1 MKELATYKK
10 HRWNLLVSSLLEYNI
25 QSFSSNSDINLLN
38 EVYLLNQSNTP
49 EVGNLESV
57 DHLQSLLQMSVLNL
71 FVSNNKEMMGFIIC
85 FRENTNY
92 SSKNYKFFSEREK
105 KFLYIDRVAIAD
117 KYRRKGLGKNLYNK
131 LGNLCIENKMPLC
144 CEVNTFPMNKPSI
157 NFHKN
162 LGFIEVGN
170 MTFTQN
176 KGSRSGK
183 GSVVYLKKDI
193 SK

>member
-1 MKELATYKK
+1 M
-10 HRWNLLVSSLLEYNI
+10 SSILEYNI

-38 EVYLLNQSNTP
+38 EIYLLNQSNTP
-49 EVGNLESV
+49 EVGSLDSV
-57 DHLQSLLQMSVLNL
+57 DHLQNLLQMSLLNL
-71 FVSNNKEMMGFIIC
+71 FVSKNEEMIGFIIC
-85 FRENTNY
+85 FKENSNY

-105 KFLYIDRVAIAD
+105 KFLYIDRVAIAE

-131 LGNLCIENKMPLC
+131 LENLCIENKIPLC

-157 NFHKN
+157 DFHKN

-170 MTFTQN
+170 MTFTKN
-176 KGSRSGK
+176 EGSRSGK